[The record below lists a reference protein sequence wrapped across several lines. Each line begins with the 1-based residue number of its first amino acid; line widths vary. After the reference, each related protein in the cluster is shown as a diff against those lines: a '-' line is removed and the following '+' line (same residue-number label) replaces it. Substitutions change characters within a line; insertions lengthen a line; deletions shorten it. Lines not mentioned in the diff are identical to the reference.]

1 MPNGL
6 LRPYQTESFLFQRL
20 IDASLICVV
29 LWAAHR
35 LYGVDIN
42 DHNVVS
48 AILAVVCF
56 YFFAEVKGLYASWRM
71 GGIVVEI
78 TDLVIAWGMVVMVL
92 VMIAFM
98 SKTSA
103 DFSRLVVMTW
113 FVVSPFA
120 LVMAR
125 VFVRVFRREIHRAG
139 KHSRTLAIVGAN
151 VQGVRLIEKSRDA
164 PWMGMLPFGIYDDV
178 VNESVPDEVRPY
190 LKGAVADLIREARE
204 GKVDYVYI
212 ALSMQDGR
220 RIEKLVSALADT
232 TVSVYVVPDMF
243 VSDLLHARWTNFH
256 GIPAI
261 MVYETPFTGAD
272 GWIKRLEDFFLGAL
286 FLAIALVPMAVI
298 GVAVKLTSPGPAI
311 FKQRRYGL
319 NGEVVD
325 VWKFRTMSVCED
337 GEDVLQAKHSDP
349 RITPLGKFLRKT
361 SLDELPQLINVLQ
374 GRMSLVG
381 PRPHAVIHN
390 EEYRKLIHGY
400 MLRHKV
406 KPGITGWAQVNGWRG
421 ETNTLDKMEKRI
433 EYDLEYIRNWSLWLD
448 LKIIWLTVFRGFFG
462 KNAY

>member
-56 YFFAEVKGLYASWRM
+56 YLFAELKGLYASWRM

-125 VFVRVFRREIHRAG
+125 VFVRVFLREIHRAG

-151 VQGVRLIEKSRDA
+151 VQGGA
-164 PWMGMLPFGIYDDV
+164 PD
-178 VNESVPDEVRPY
+178 
-190 LKGAVADLIREARE
+190 
-204 GKVDYVYI
+204 
-212 ALSMQDGR
+212 
-220 RIEKLVSALADT
+220 
-232 TVSVYVVPDMF
+232 
-243 VSDLLHARWTNFH
+243 
-256 GIPAI
+256 
-261 MVYETPFTGAD
+261 
-272 GWIKRLEDFFLGAL
+272 
-286 FLAIALVPMAVI
+286 
-298 GVAVKLTSPGPAI
+298 
-311 FKQRRYGL
+311 
-319 NGEVVD
+319 
-325 VWKFRTMSVCED
+325 
-337 GEDVLQAKHSDP
+337 
-349 RITPLGKFLRKT
+349 RK
-361 SLDELPQLINVLQ
+361 
-374 GRMSLVG
+374 
-381 PRPHAVIHN
+381 
-390 EEYRKLIHGY
+390 
-400 MLRHKV
+400 
-406 KPGITGWAQVNGWRG
+406 ITGR
-421 ETNTLDKMEKRI
+421 TLDGHAA
-433 EYDLEYIRNWSLWLD
+433 
-448 LKIIWLTVFRGFFG
+448 FR
-462 KNAY
+462 YLRRRS